1 MVTKSQLLR
10 YLALRAENENRLER
24 LARMRSAAELPP
36 MAEGDGSMHTNSSGD
51 RMARAVEN
59 CMEYE
64 EQIRPLIASNTAEMQ
79 RIEQAVDA
87 LDDPLEREVIRL
99 RYMTPAVDEET
110 GCDSCRWPKWSV
122 IAERIYGNPYER
134 GVKAAQKLN
143 RIAIDK
149 LTNSS

>member
-1 MVTKSQLLR
+1 MPLITKSQLLR

-99 RYMTPAVDEET
+99 RYMDSSNCRQNLWHDVAVQL
-110 GCDSCRWPKWSV
+110 
-122 IAERIYGNPYER
+122 YGDDDAKYLHAVMRLHE
-134 GVKAAQKLN
+134 L
-143 RIAIDK
+143 AIQH
-149 LTNSS
+149 LAS

>member
-24 LARMRSAAELPP
+24 LAWMRSAAELPP

-99 RYMTPAVDEET
+99 RYM
-110 GCDSCRWPKWSV
+110 DSSNCR
-122 IAERIYGNPYER
+122 
-134 GVKAAQKLN
+134 QKLWHDV
-143 RIAIDK
+143 AVQLYGDDDK
-149 LTNSS
+149 ALYRCCAVYSPARA

>member
-1 MVTKSQLLR
+1 
-10 YLALRAENENRLER
+10 
-24 LARMRSAAELPP
+24 

-64 EQIRPLIASNTAEMQ
+64 EQIKPLIASNVAEMQ

-99 RYMTPAVDEET
+99 RYMDSSNCRQNLWHDVAVQL
-110 GCDSCRWPKWSV
+110 
-122 IAERIYGNPYER
+122 YGDDDAKYLHAVMR
-134 GVKAAQKLN
+134 LHGL
-143 RIAIDK
+143 AIQH
-149 LTNSS
+149 LAS

>member
-36 MAEGDGSMHTNSSGD
+36 MAEGDGSKHANSSGD

-99 RYMTPAVDEET
+99 RYMDSSNCRQNLWHDVAVQL
-110 GCDSCRWPKWSV
+110 
-122 IAERIYGNPYER
+122 YGNDDAKYLHAVMRLHE
-134 GVKAAQKLN
+134 L
-143 RIAIDK
+143 AIQH
-149 LTNSS
+149 LAS

>member
-87 LDDPLEREVIRL
+87 FDDPLEREVIRL
-99 RYMTPAVDEET
+99 RYMDSSNCRQNLWHDVAVQL
-110 GCDSCRWPKWSV
+110 
-122 IAERIYGNPYER
+122 YGDDDRRYID
-134 GVKAAQKLN
+134 AAQ
-143 RIAIDK
+143 AIHRRA
-149 LTNSS
+149 LEHLVRLSVNSV

>member
-1 MVTKSQLLR
+1 MITKSQLLR

-36 MAEGDGSMHTNSSGD
+36 MAEGDGSKHANSSGD

-99 RYMTPAVDEET
+99 RYMDSSNCRQNLWHDVAVQL
-110 GCDSCRWPKWSV
+110 
-122 IAERIYGNPYER
+122 YGDDDAKYLHAVMRLHE
-134 GVKAAQKLN
+134 L
-143 RIAIDK
+143 AIQH
-149 LTNSS
+149 LAS

>member
-36 MAEGDGSMHTNSSGD
+36 MAEGDGSKHANSSGD

-64 EQIRPLIASNTAEMQ
+64 EQIKPLIASNVAEMQ

-99 RYMTPAVDEET
+99 RYMDSSNCRQNLWHDVAVQL
-110 GCDSCRWPKWSV
+110 
-122 IAERIYGNPYER
+122 YGNDDAKYLHAVMRLHE
-134 GVKAAQKLN
+134 L
-143 RIAIDK
+143 AIQH
-149 LTNSS
+149 LAS

>member
-99 RYMTPAVDEET
+99 RYMDSNNCRQNFWHDVAVHL
-110 GCDSCRWPKWSV
+110 
-122 IAERIYGNPYER
+122 YGDDDDKYLHAVMR
-134 GVKAAQKLN
+134 LHGL
-143 RIAIDK
+143 AIQH
-149 LTNSS
+149 LAS